1 MKKIYNL
8 LGLSLLL
15 MMAAGSAFGQR
26 PRVSDDAPQTPP
38 PQQQEETETRPAA
51 KPMPTPPPAP
61 KFAKAKYMG
70 GYFGL
75 KQKQEGSLS
84 FDDRNNRLVFRDK
97 QEREIISISYDAVLA
112 TFADSEERQKMSN
125 GTRSVVLGTAG
136 ILGLPAMLLKKKF
149 EYFTIQYKD
158 PDTDVDGTTQFKMKD
173 KDLVR
178 SMAHTLAQKA
188 NLVRRGEIYVRRKDD
203 AARKQHTDDAP

>member
-8 LGLSLLL
+8 FGLALLL
-15 MMAAGSAFGQR
+15 MLFVSTAFGQR
-26 PRVSDDAPQTPP
+26 PRVADDAPQPL
-38 PQQQEETETRPAA
+38 PQETEEQQPAA

-75 KQKQEGSLS
+75 RQKQEGSLS
-84 FDDRNNRLVFRDK
+84 FDDRNSRLVFRDK

-112 TFADSEERQKMSN
+112 TFADSEERSKMGN
-125 GTRSVVLGTAG
+125 GTKSVVLGTAG
-136 ILGLPAMLLKKKF
+136 ILGLPALLLKKKF
-149 EYFTIQYKD
+149 QYFTIQYKD
-158 PDTDVDGTTQFKMKD
+158 PDTDVDGTVQFKMND

-178 SMAHTLAQKA
+178 SMAHTLGQKA
-188 NLVRRGEIYVRRKDD
+188 GLVRRGEIYIRRKDD
-203 AARKQHTDDAP
+203 AAKKQHKEDVP

>member
-1 MKKIYNL
+1 VKNFYNL

-15 MMAAGSAFGQR
+15 MLFVSTAFGQR
-26 PRVSDDAPQTPP
+26 PRVADDT
-38 PQQQEETETRPAA
+38 PQQMPEETTTQPAA

-75 KQKQEGSLS
+75 RQKQEGSLS

-112 TFADSEERQKMSN
+112 TFADSEERQKMGN
-125 GTRSVVLGTAG
+125 GTRQVVLGTAG
-136 ILGLPAMLLKKKF
+136 ILGLPALLLKKKF
-149 EYFTIQYKD
+149 QYFTIQYKD
-158 PDTDVDGTTQFKMKD
+158 PDTDVDGTTQFKMND
-173 KDLVR
+173 KELVR

-188 NLVRRGEIYVRRKDD
+188 NLVRRGEIYVRRKD
-203 AARKQHTDDAP
+203 AAAKTQSKETVP

>member
-8 LGLSLLL
+8 LGLALLSTL
-15 MMAAGSAFGQR
+15 FVSTAFGQR
-26 PRVSDDAPQTPP
+26 PRVADDTPQPLP
-38 PQQQEETETRPAA
+38 QEETAEAQPAA

-75 KQKQEGSLS
+75 RQKQEGSLS
-84 FDDRNNRLVFRDK
+84 FDDRNSRLVFRDK

-112 TFADSEERQKMSN
+112 TFADSEERSKMGN
-125 GTRSVVLGTAG
+125 GTRQVVLGTAG
-136 ILGLPAMLLKKKF
+136 ILGLPALLLKKKF
-149 EYFTIQYKD
+149 QYFTIQYKD
-158 PDTDVDGTTQFKMKD
+158 PDTDVDGTVQFKMND

-178 SMAHTLAQKA
+178 SMAHTLGQKA
-188 NLVRRGEIYVRRKDD
+188 GLVRRGEIYIRRKDD
-203 AARKQHTDDAP
+203 AAKKQHKDDVP